1 MPETF
6 YYRTDAGKIATEVN
20 MDGCERFTRIPV
32 EKFESPS
39 AVLGKDSGK
48 PEDVEKELEDSNSG
62 YDKDKQGKFNPVNL
76 GVYLKRKIEDSQDP
90 IVSSYCTRKVT
101 KTSSSR

>member
-20 MDGCERFTRIPV
+20 MDGCEHFTRISV
-32 EKFESPS
+32 EKFEAPS
-39 AVLGKDSGK
+39 AALGEDNGK
-48 PEDVEKELEDSNSG
+48 PEDVDQELEDSNCG
-62 YDKDKQGKFNPVNL
+62 YDEDKQGKFNPMHL
-76 GVYLKRKIEDSQDP
+76 GAYLKRKIEDSQDP